1 MREGIL
7 SESVTWQNGDNVHVG
22 RTSVISAI
30 KPDDAISVK
39 VDDVV
44 THGKA
49 AAVSGRLKTEGEAF
63 LFCHMIK
70 FTSASAKQIASIV
83 SFKHRIKANG

>member
-1 MREGIL
+1 MTPSKTAEEVCFGLLGAGQMREGIL

-63 LFCHMIK
+63 LFCP
-70 FTSASAKQIASIV
+70 
-83 SFKHRIKANG
+83 